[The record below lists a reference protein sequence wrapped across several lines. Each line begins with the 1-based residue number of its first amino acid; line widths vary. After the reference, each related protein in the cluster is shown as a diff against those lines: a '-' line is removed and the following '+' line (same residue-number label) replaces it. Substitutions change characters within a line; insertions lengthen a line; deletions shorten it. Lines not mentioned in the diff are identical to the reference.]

1 MKIYSETSSG
11 TGVSEGKTRL
21 AFTMLA
27 TVQATL
33 IFTIALIM
41 VPLPKIAIDF
51 GLIST
56 DLLLLQVAYG
66 LPFSGL
72 LLFGGRL
79 ADRYGGRRM
88 FVLGLTVFGAA
99 SLVAAFAPNY
109 GVLVAMRVA
118 QGIGGAM
125 TAPAAMAVLRAL
137 IPDPAAYG
145 RAMATWGGVSVLGAI
160 MGFVVSGVL
169 TTWIS
174 WRWMFS
180 VPVVVAMIGLAA
192 TSVLLPMG
200 RSDRSAHRPRLDPM
214 GALLATFGIA
224 LGSYGLI
231 ASGDHRWTSLP
242 VIGSLVVSGL
252 LLSVFVILERKVE
265 DPLLPPGFLVDSCRI
280 TGLAGMLLAAA
291 GSVVIEYILSL
302 YLQQVMGWSPLMT
315 AIGFLP
321 FAATLIVANHLSP
334 SSVGRFGALPTTV
347 AGLIVAAIGLG
358 MLTGIGRD
366 TIYLSGLLPGT
377 ILLAAGMSLV
387 FSGSAVLST
396 MNVPQHQAGLAGG
409 VMNTAMELGPTMGLA
424 VLMSVAATQSDV
436 VRGYGWAFGAACLF
450 YLAAAAAAMRLTR
463 QGACARIAPNASPI

>member
-1 MKIYSETSSG
+1 MKTYSQTGSG
-11 TGVSEGKTRL
+11 ISEGKTRL

-99 SLVAAFAPNY
+99 SLVAAFAPSY
-109 GVLVAMRVA
+109 GVLVAMRCG

-137 IPDPAAYG
+137 VPAPAAYG

-160 MGFVVSGVL
+160 MGFVVSGIL

-174 WRWMFS
+174 WRWMFA
-180 VPVVVAMIGLAA
+180 VPVFVAMVALAT
-192 TSVLLPMG
+192 TSVLLPMD
-200 RSDRSAHRPRLDPM
+200 RDDRSAHRPRLDPI

-224 LGSYGLI
+224 VGSYGLI
-231 ASGDHRWTSLP
+231 ASGDHRWMSLP
-242 VIGSLVVSGL
+242 VIGSLVASGI
-252 LLSVFVILERKVE
+252 LLSAFVMLERKTK
-265 DPLLPPGFLVDSCRI
+265 DPLLPPSFLVDSCRI

-291 GSVVIEYILSL
+291 GSVVIEYVLSL
-302 YLQQVMGWSPLMT
+302 YLQQVKGWSPLMT
-315 AIGFLP
+315 AIAFLP
-321 FAATLIVANHLSP
+321 FAATLIVANCLSP
-334 SSVGRFGALPTTV
+334 PLVGRFGALPATGG
-347 AGLIVAAIGLG
+347 GLTVAAIGLG
-358 MLTGIGRD
+358 VLAGIAND
-366 TIYLSGLLPGT
+366 TIYLSGLLPG
-377 ILLAAGMSLV
+377 IVLLAAGMSLV

-396 MNVPQHQAGLAGG
+396 MKVPQHQAGLAGG
-409 VMNTAMELGPTMGLA
+409 VMNTAMELGPTIGLA
-424 VLMSVAATQSDV
+424 VLMSVAATQNDV
-436 VRGYGWAFGAACLF
+436 VQGYRWAFGAACLF
-450 YLAAAAAAMRLTR
+450 YLAAAAAAAAMRLSR